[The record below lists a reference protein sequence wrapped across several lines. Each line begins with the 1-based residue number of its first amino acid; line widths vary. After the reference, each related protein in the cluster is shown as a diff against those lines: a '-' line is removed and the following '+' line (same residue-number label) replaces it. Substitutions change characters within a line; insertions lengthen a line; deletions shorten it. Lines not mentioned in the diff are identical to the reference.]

1 MLKLPSLTELF
12 FGKGVDPATYR
23 GENKAPAYL
32 TGKGKKLNKSTEK
45 AITKKPIKEVQ
56 TKAPKNAKTAEKPRG
71 TNKDL
76 KSQEMLKKFKVK
88 KQYMTD
94 RLEKTVKELLEEIEQ
109 LTKRIKKLEK
119 TVAFHEA
126 IRRR

>member
-32 TGKGKKLNKSTEK
+32 SGKGKKINKSTEK

-56 TKAPKNAKTAEKPRG
+56 TKAPKNAKTLENPNGMLDKKPTRG
-71 TNKDL
+71 TRKDFSL
-76 KSQEMLKKFKVK
+76 Q
-88 KQYMTD
+88 
-94 RLEKTVKELLEEIEQ
+94 
-109 LTKRIKKLEK
+109 KKLK
-119 TVAFHEA
+119 DQLK
-126 IRRR
+126 

>member
-32 TGKGKKLNKSTEK
+32 SGKGKKLNKSTEK

-56 TKAPKNAKTAEKPRG
+56 PKAPKNAKT
-71 TNKDL
+71 
-76 KSQEMLKKFKVK
+76 LKKP
-88 KQYMTD
+88 
-94 RLEKTVKELLEEIEQ
+94 
-109 LTKRIKKLEK
+109 IKSKGDY
-119 TVAFHEA
+119 
-126 IRRR
+126 

>member
-23 GENKAPAYL
+23 GENKTPAYL
-32 TGKGKKLNKSTEK
+32 SGKGKKLNKSTEK

-56 TKAPKNAKTAEKPRG
+56 PKATKKAKTV
-71 TNKDL
+71 
-76 KSQEMLKKFKVK
+76 KKKLTTK
-88 KQYMTD
+88 KQYMAE
-94 RLEKTVKELLEEIEQ
+94 LEKTVKELLEEIGR
-109 LTKRIKKLEK
+109 LTERIEALEK
-119 TVAFHEA
+119 MVKFHEA